1 MFRDLTPIVLL
12 AGVAAAATPA
22 WGIPAFPGAEGR
34 GADTPGGR
42 GGAVVEVT
50 NLNDSGVGS
59 LREAMQVRTG
69 PRTVVFRVGGT
80 IALTGPIEVREPNS
94 YLTVA
99 GQTAPGDGIQIKN
112 YGINIRDGAHDVVL
126 RYLRVRPG
134 DTTPGVGGKDGV
146 LVYGEGTRPVHNVVV
161 DHCSIE
167 WATDENVD
175 VWAWV
180 EDATFQWC
188 LIAEGSMTGHPKG
201 PHSFGLLLG
210 ADPRITLTVHHSLFA
225 HNAGRNPRLD
235 GNAQGMTDFRSN
247 VVYNWKNV
255 GAAELAN
262 GARANF
268 AGNVY
273 IAGPDINAYDHR
285 MLAVPDRTNSTGVAV
300 SLDGNR
306 GPLCP
311 TGCTDD
317 WDLGVWFYENG
328 AVYPA
333 DEALYR
339 SWRSFPAPGVGTD
352 PPDVLV
358 DRVLAAV
365 GASLPRRDPV
375 DQRIVEDVRNGT
387 GHVGIG
393 SGYPVLQ
400 GDQPPIDRDHDGMPD
415 AWERSY
421 GLDRNDPTDAQ
432 GDLNGDGYTNLE
444 EYLDDRDPTAPPPAV
459 GAGSIP
465 DGGSVPGAPLTV
477 AKADAERITLEWT
490 ASCHEADVDYEI
502 YEGEIGRFPSHALQ
516 FCSTGN
522 ETTKTYRP
530 ASDDAYFLVVPRDA
544 TREGSYGLTR
554 DGAERAP
561 AIEACLPQSMLG
573 CP

>member
-1 MFRDLTPIVLL
+1 MFRYLIPIFLSAGL
-12 AGVAAAATPA
+12 AMAQPA
-22 WGIPAFPGAEGR
+22 QGIPAFPGAQGR
-34 GADTPGGR
+34 GAQTPGGR

-50 NLNDSGVGS
+50 NLNDAGPGS

-69 PRTVVFRVGGT
+69 PRIVVFRVGGT
-80 IALTGPIEVREPNS
+80 ITLTEPIDVREPNS

-112 YGINIRDGAHDVVL
+112 YGIRIRDGAHDVVL

-134 DTTPGVGGKDGV
+134 DTTPGEGGKDGV
-146 LVYGEGTRPVHNVVV
+146 LVYGEGTRPVHDVLV

-175 VWAWV
+175 VCAWV

-235 GNAQGMTDFRSN
+235 AKAEGMTDFRSN

-262 GARANF
+262 GAKANF

-273 IAGPDINAYDHR
+273 LAGPDINAYDHR
-285 MLAVPDRTNSTGVAV
+285 VFAVPDRTNSTGVSL

-317 WDLGVWFYENG
+317 WDLGVWFYESG
-328 AVYPA
+328 QVYPA

-339 SWRSFPAPGVGTD
+339 SWKTFPAPGVETD
-352 PPDVLV
+352 PAGLLV
-358 DRVLAAV
+358 ERVLADV
-365 GASLPRRDPV
+365 GATRPRRDPV
-375 DQRIVEDVRNGT
+375 DQRIVEDVVLGT

-393 SGYPVLQ
+393 SGYPDLVA
-400 GDQPPIDRDHDGMPD
+400 DVPPADRDHDGMPD
-415 AWERSY
+415 AWERAY
-421 GLDRNDPTDAQ
+421 GLDRNDPSDAQ
-432 GDLNGDGYTNLE
+432 GDLNGDGYTNVE
-444 EYLDDRDPTAPPPAV
+444 EYLNDRDPTAPPAPA
-459 GAGSIP
+459 GAGSVP
-465 DGGSVPGAPLTV
+465 DGGAVAGVPLTIG
-477 AKADAERITLEWT
+477 KADAERLTLEWG
-490 ASCHEADVDYEI
+490 ASCRATDVDYEI
-502 YEGEIGRFPSHALQ
+502 YEGEIGRFASHVQQ
-516 FCSTGN
+516 FCSTGG

-530 ASDDAYFLVVPRDA
+530 SSGDIYFLVVPRDA
-544 TREGSYGLTR
+544 TREGSYGSTGA
-554 DGAERAP
+554 GAERP
-561 AIEACLPQSMLG
+561 PSTEACLPAALVG